1 MRSSL
6 EPNMDGNS
14 WQGDEVLTGW
24 VFNIQRYSIHD
35 GPGIRTTVF
44 LKGCPLRCL
53 WCDNPESQHI
63 SSQFIFWVDRC
74 IHCGNCLSTCHLSAV
89 LEDENGLKRVDV
101 ESCDLCGLCVDQCYA
116 GALEQVGQ
124 QMTSTEILDLVEEDQ
139 PFYDGSGGG
148 MTLSGGEPLA
158 QPNFVLDL
166 LKGAHA
172 RGIRTAIE
180 TSGYAPWQEWVRLLP
195 YLDLILY
202 DLKEVD
208 PIKHKRFT
216 GVSNNLI
223 LDNLRRLANTGKHVI
238 VRRPV
243 IRDYNDNPESIRA
256 LAQFVQ
262 EFTTIDE
269 IDLLPYHRLG
279 QDKYKRLNQ
288 EYILGD
294 KPTMK
299 NEEVNEFRDI
309 LLSYGFQV
317 KVGG

>member
-1 MRSSL
+1 
-6 EPNMDGNS
+6 MDGNS
-14 WQGDEVLTGW
+14 KQSDDALAGC

-53 WCDNPESQHI
+53 WCDNPESQLLEP
-63 SSQFIFWVDRC
+63 QFVFWEDRC
-74 IHCGNCLSTCHLSAV
+74 IHCGKCLTTCPLLA
-89 LEDENGLKRVDV
+89 LTEDVNGLKRVDLEV
-101 ESCDLCGLCVDQCYA
+101 CDLCGLCVDQCYA
-116 GALEQVGQ
+116 GALEQVGRLR
-124 QMTSTEILDLVEEDQ
+124 TAGEVLALVEEDR
-139 PFYDGSGGG
+139 PFYDESGGG

-158 QPNFVLDL
+158 QPQFARDL

-180 TSGYAPWQEWVRLLP
+180 TSGCASWQLWISLLP

-208 PIKHKRFT
+208 PDRHQCFT
-216 GVSNNLI
+216 GMPNKLI
-223 LDNLRRLANTGKHVI
+223 LDNLRRLARAGKPVI

-243 IRDYNDNPESIRA
+243 IRQYNDNPESIHA
-256 LAQFVQ
+256 LGRFVQ
-262 EFTTIDE
+262 ELETIHE

-279 QDKYKRLNQ
+279 QNKYKRLGQ
-288 EYILGD
+288 EYALED
-294 KPTMK
+294 EPTMK
-299 NEEVNEFRDI
+299 NEEVNAYRDI
-309 LLSYGFQV
+309 LLSYGLHV